1 MTDLAGMDCAA
12 LLPDDAFNR
21 KLAAN
26 VHPPG
31 WRNPTPT
38 GRYNLVVVGAGTAG
52 LVTAAIAAG
61 LGARVALVERHLM
74 GGDCLNVGCVP
85 SKAVL
90 RAARAWASARD
101 GATFGLTFPGG
112 VERDFGAAMAR
123 MRRLRAEISRV
134 DSAERFT
141 GLGVD
146 VFIGEARFT
155 GPDTVAVGDAALR
168 FARAAVCTGARTAA
182 PPIPG
187 LADAGCL
194 TNESVFSLTDLPPRL
209 AVIGAG
215 PLGCELAQAFARFG
229 SEVTVF
235 ERGGRIL
242 PREDPDA
249 VAVVQARMAHDGVRF
264 VLDAEVG
271 AVERVA
277 PAADGRAAGGRRVR
291 YAAAGES
298 KDLAVDEILLGAGRA
313 PNVEGLGL
321 EAAGVA
327 HDRGGVTVDAHLR
340 TTNPRI
346 YAAGDV
352 CSSYKFTHAA
362 DAMARIVVQN
372 ALFPHPF
379 GLGRAST
386 GSLVM
391 PWCTYTEPEIAHVG
405 MYEADARAKG
415 IAVETFTQPLA
426 EIDRAVL
433 DGEDAGFARVH
444 LRQGTDRILG
454 ATIVAAGAGDLISEV
469 TVAMKAG
476 AGLGVI
482 GAAVHP
488 YPTQAEAW
496 RKAADQ
502 LRRARFGARQRAVL
516 GRLFAW
522 RR

>member
-1 MTDLAGMDCAA
+1 MDPVA

-21 KLAAN
+21 ELAAN
-26 VHPPG
+26 VHPSE
-31 WRNPTPT
+31 WRNPTPD

-52 LVTAAIAAG
+52 LVTAAVAAG

-85 SKAVL
+85 SKAVI
-90 RAARAWASARD
+90 RAARVWASARD
-101 GATFGLTFPGG
+101 GAAFGLTFPGG

-134 DSAERFT
+134 DSAARFT

-155 GPDTVAVGDAALR
+155 GPDTVAVGDATLR
-168 FARAAVCTGARTAA
+168 FARAAICTGARAA
-182 PPIPG
+182 ALPIPG
-187 LADAGCL
+187 LADAGYL
-194 TNESVFSLTDLPPRL
+194 TNETVFSLTELPRRL

-215 PLGCELAQAFARFG
+215 PIGCELAQAFARFG
-229 SEVTVF
+229 SEVTVV
-235 ERGGRIL
+235 EQAGRIL

-249 VAVVQARMAHDGVRF
+249 AAVVQARMAHDGVRL
-264 VLDAEVG
+264 VLDSAIG
-271 AVERVA
+271 AVE
-277 PAADGRAAGGRRVR
+277 PAAEGGGKRIRYTAGGGSHDV
-291 YAAAGES
+291 S
-298 KDLAVDEILLGAGRA
+298 VDEILVGVGRA

-327 HDRGGVTVDAHLR
+327 WDRSGVTVDAHLR
-340 TTNPRI
+340 TTNARI
-346 YAAGDV
+346 YAAGDI
-352 CSSYKFTHAA
+352 CFPFKFTHAA
-362 DAMARIVVQN
+362 DAMAQIVIQN

-379 GLGRAST
+379 GLGKAST
-386 GSLVM
+386 DALVI

-415 IAVETFTQPLA
+415 IVVETFTQPLS
-426 EIDRAVL
+426 EVDRAVL

-444 LRQGTDRILG
+444 VRKGTDRILG
-454 ATIVAAGAGDLISEV
+454 ATVVAADAGNLISEV

-476 AGLGVI
+476 AGLGAI
-482 GAAVHP
+482 GSAIHP

-496 RKAADQ
+496 RKAANQ
-502 LRRARFGARQRAVL
+502 MRRARFSDRQRAIL
-516 GRLFAW
+516 TRLFAW

>member
-1 MTDLAGMDCAA
+1 MDPAA

-31 WRNPTPT
+31 WRNPTPE

-52 LVTAAIAAG
+52 LVTAAVAAG
-61 LGARVALVERHLM
+61 IGARVALVERHLM

-85 SKAVL
+85 SKGVL
-90 RAARAWASARD
+90 RAARVWASARD
-101 GATFGLTFPGG
+101 GAAFGLTFPGG
-112 VERDFGAAMAR
+112 VERDFGAVMAR
-123 MRRLRAEISRV
+123 MRRLRAEISHV
-134 DSAERFT
+134 DSAERFA

-155 GPDTVAVGDAALR
+155 GPDTVAVGDATLQ
-168 FARAAVCTGARTAA
+168 FARAAVCTGARAA
-182 PPIPG
+182 VLPIPG
-187 LADAGCL
+187 LAEAGCL
-194 TNESVFSLTDLPPRL
+194 TNETVFSLTELPTRL

-215 PLGCELAQAFARFG
+215 PIGCELAQAFARFG
-229 SEVTVF
+229 SEVTVI
-235 ERGGRIL
+235 EQAPRIL

-249 VAVVQARMAHDGVRF
+249 AAVVQARMEHDGVRF
-264 VLDAEVG
+264 ALDAAIG
-271 AVERVA
+271 AVEPA
-277 PAADGRAAGGRRVR
+277 PSGTGEGDTGGKRIR
-291 YAAAGES
+291 YTVGGETQ
-298 KDLAVDEILLGAGRA
+298 DVTVDEILLGVGRA

-327 HDRGGVTVDAHLR
+327 FDRGGVTVDAHLR
-340 TTNPRI
+340 TTSPRI

-352 CSSYKFTHAA
+352 CSPFKFTHAA
-362 DAMARIVVQN
+362 DAMAQIVIQN

-379 GLGRAST
+379 GLGKAST
-386 GSLVM
+386 ESLVI

-405 MYEADARAKG
+405 LYEADARAKG
-415 IAVETFTQPLA
+415 IEVETFTQPLA
-426 EIDRAVL
+426 EVDRAVL

-444 LRQGTDRILG
+444 VRKGTDRIVG
-454 ATIVAAGAGDLISEV
+454 ATVVAADAGNLISEV

-482 GAAVHP
+482 GAAIHP

-496 RKAADQ
+496 RKAANQ
-502 LRRARFGARQRAVL
+502 LRRARFSDRQRAIL